1 MKIVEIHVCAHDL
14 PVRNGPYRIAGS
26 TVWSLQTTRV
36 KVVTDSGL
44 TGLGET
50 CPVGLTYQPQHA
62 LATFRDI
69 CEARALAHTCDDA
82 WGGDI
87 FAAACTQIA
96 ATVQPRLTSTAI
108 TTRITASPSK
118 AAISR
123 CHRRR
128 GLASRP
134 TQACSARRSRRSAD
148 RTQGGRNRS
157 LAFSVR
163 PAQAQMSPIMKP
175 SVNGSS

>member
-1 MKIVEIHVCAHDL
+1 MKIGEIHVCAYDL
-14 PVRNGPYRIAGS
+14 PVKDGPYRIASS
-26 TVWSLQTTRV
+26 TVWSLQTTLV

-44 TGLGET
+44 TGWGET
-50 CPVGLTYQPQHA
+50 CPIGLTYQPQHA
-62 LATFRDI
+62 MATFRDI

-87 FAAACTQIA
+87 IA

-108 TTRITASPSK
+108 ATRITASPSK

-134 TQACSARRSRRSAD
+134 TQACSARRLRRSAD